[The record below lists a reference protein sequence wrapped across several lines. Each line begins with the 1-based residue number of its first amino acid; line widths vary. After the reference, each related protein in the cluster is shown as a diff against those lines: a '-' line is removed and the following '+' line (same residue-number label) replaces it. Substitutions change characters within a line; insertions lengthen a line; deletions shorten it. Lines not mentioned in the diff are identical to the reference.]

1 MNWKPNFYRCRTV
14 EIIER
19 KYVSCS
25 CGMPVRFCSFP
36 CRHIYALFKDVD
48 IRMFGL
54 RWLLQYQHC
63 FQREGKKDFTD
74 LFREMEEVEFNRD
87 IKFKGEDFYVGNML
101 KDVRFHRPVDQ
112 VYPIALD
119 GTTGEYYHEIET
131 HKKINIL
138 LEISNNLYSQMNK

>member
-1 MNWKPNFYRCRTV
+1 
-14 EIIER
+14 
-19 KYVSCS
+19 
-25 CGMPVRFCSFP
+25 
-36 CRHIYALFKDVD
+36 
-48 IRMFGL
+48 MFGL

-87 IKFKGEDFYVGNML
+87 IKFKGEDVYVGNML

-119 GTTGEYYHEIET
+119 GTTGEW
-131 HKKINIL
+131 
-138 LEISNNLYSQMNK
+138 